1 MDKILKYVKEDKIIH
16 YIIIVAVSLIAAIPL
31 ISLRIYGTDDGFIHL
46 LRIIGTD
53 NTIKDGIFPPLI
65 QTRYARGFGYAMN
78 LFYGP
83 IVTYGPLLFKTFCT
97 HYYDCLKLFAFA
109 TIIIS
114 GFTMY
119 NFLCEI
125 TKKREIA
132 VIGAIIYIL
141 IPYRLE
147 TIYNRFAIGEF
158 SAYMFFP
165 MLFHGL
171 YNVINSDGKKNHY
184 IIISAAGL
192 ILTHTISTEYSAI
205 FAALYLIC
213 HIRKLKNKEIWRKL
227 IIDVVLI
234 LLVTSFYTIPI
245 VEHKING
252 NYIIFNSTS
261 MRSLPED
268 VQNSALSPIQLVK
281 DTIEPEGVD
290 FNIGMPLIIFSII
303 GIVVA
308 SKISDDYKD
317 EYLNFI
323 LIAIISLFMSMK
335 LFPWIIMPQILTKLQ
350 FAWRMLSFFEFALSI
365 ICAINLYTLIILI
378 SNNKEKLK
386 TILVSLTIILV
397 LISMSKVNYNYK
409 YESAKTLEDKQYEK
423 IRINEKR
430 LSIWSV
436 NREYLPANCDY
447 DYIENRKLGTLVLS
461 GEAEICDE
469 NENGLSLE
477 FNVKNAKEGTIV
489 ELPYIYYLGYS
500 ANMNDNGEN
509 KKIDTFESENGFVAI
524 KIGEDIENAHIKIMY
539 SGTILEKAGYV
550 ISAVSILGIA
560 CFEIFNKRKSK

>member
-65 QTRYARGFGYAMN
+65 QTHYARGFGYAMN

-386 TILVSLTIILV
+386 TILVSLTIILI
-397 LISMSKVNYNYK
+397 LISMSKVKYNYK
-409 YESAKTLEDKQYEK
+409 YESAKTLEDKQYEE

-524 KIGEDIENAHIKIMY
+524 KIGEDVENAHIKIRY

-550 ISAVSILGIA
+550 ISAVSILGIV